1 MHASALRTA
10 DDAGVTAV
18 RAAVLALMGWN
29 AGAYSPAMALSHAT
43 ASQRRY
49 RGGFDAHAH
58 DHAQVLVGLQGHL
71 DIEVDG
77 HAAFVDA
84 SCGLIV
90 PAGARHAYEA
100 AAPARVWVLDSPPVR
115 GLDRLRGF
123 LTPPQLRSK
132 AQAPE
137 TVAATEALEQ
147 VLGAPRVLERRAIRL
162 DALDA
167 AIDAELHAA
176 WNTPRL
182 AALCQ
187 LSAQRFHARFVALTG
202 TTPMDHVRKRR
213 LAVAQ
218 QRLKAG
224 WPLETAALHV
234 GYASASALAYALR
247 RDCGVTSRALRRAEG
262 GGVAAAG

>member
-1 MHASALRTA
+1 
-10 DDAGVTAV
+10 
-18 RAAVLALMGWN
+18 
-29 AGAYSPAMALSHAT
+29 MALTCAT

-49 RGGFDAHAH
+49 SGDFAAHAH

-71 DIEVDG
+71 ELEVDG
-77 HAAFVDA
+77 HSAFVDA
-84 SCGLIV
+84 ACGLVV

-100 AAPARVWVLDSPPVR
+100 AAPAYVLVLDSPAQH
-115 GLDRLRGF
+115 GLDRCRSF
-123 LTPPQLRSK
+123 LAPPQWR
-132 AQAPE
+132 AAPDALA
-137 TVAATEALEQ
+137 VAEAIQQ
-147 VLGAPRVLERRAIRL
+147 VLCAPRVLERRAIRL
-162 DALDA
+162 DEIDA

-176 WNTPRL
+176 WNTRRL

-202 TTPMDHVRKRR
+202 TTPMDHVRALR

-224 WPLETAALHV
+224 WSLETTALHV

-247 RDCGVTSRALRRAEG
+247 RDCGVTSRALRRAE
-262 GGVAAAG
+262 AAAAQASASG

>member
-1 MHASALRTA
+1 
-10 DDAGVTAV
+10 
-18 RAAVLALMGWN
+18 
-29 AGAYSPAMALSHAT
+29 MALSHAT

-49 RGGFDAHAH
+49 HGVFGAHAH
-58 DHAQVLVGLQGHL
+58 EHAQVLVGLQGHL
-71 DIEVDG
+71 ELEVEG

-84 SCGLIV
+84 ACGLIV

-100 AAPARVWVLDSPPVR
+100 AAVAQLLVLDSPPAR
-115 GLDRLRGF
+115 GLDRCRSF
-123 LTPPQLRSK
+123 LTPPPLR
-132 AQAPE
+132 AAPGA
-137 TVAATEALEQ
+137 VDSVEAIEQ

-162 DALDA
+162 DDINT

-176 WNTPRL
+176 WSTQRL

-202 TTPMDHVRKRR
+202 TTPMDHVRRRR

-224 WPLETAALHV
+224 WPLETTALHV

-247 RDCGVTSRALRRAEG
+247 RELGVTSRSLRRAEG
-262 GGVAAAG
+262 VATSGIG